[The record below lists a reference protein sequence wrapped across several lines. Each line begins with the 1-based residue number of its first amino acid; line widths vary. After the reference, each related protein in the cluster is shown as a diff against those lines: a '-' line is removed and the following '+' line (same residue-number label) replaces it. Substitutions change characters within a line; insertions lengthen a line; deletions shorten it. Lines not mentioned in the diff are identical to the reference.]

1 MKSTHKISR
10 IPFVTTIVVTATGM
24 VSCLDSGANSSSSET
39 KNVKDLVAEAAAK
52 DPAELVKAVVASNP
66 TAVIEEL
73 LQHHKDLMLSKA
85 GQEED
90 IIIRKIVGDQLT
102 KGEERVL
109 VGIAGSI
116 RGMEAL
122 PSPDREEVEPSLLEF
137 LQTTNVDIKSGEK
150 RFVRVTEKELSYI
163 KKLRAFHQP

>member
-1 MKSTHKISR
+1 
-10 IPFVTTIVVTATGM
+10 
-24 VSCLDSGANSSSSET
+24 
-39 KNVKDLVAEAAAK
+39 
-52 DPAELVKAVVASNP
+52 
-66 TAVIEEL
+66 
-73 LQHHKDLMLSKA
+73 MLSKA